1 MTMPVYI
8 NLAQMLSVS
17 WYQWKLAPQK
27 WHGKQH
33 NLAFSDADDD
43 VMLLVSIIVDDSWDI
58 FVIRLHLIGSET
70 SDDPTRLVWDAWIFL
85 KMAQFLH

>member
-43 VMLLVSIIVDDSWDI
+43 DMMWC
-58 FVIRLHLIGSET
+58 F
-70 SDDPTRLVWDAWIFL
+70 
-85 KMAQFLH
+85 